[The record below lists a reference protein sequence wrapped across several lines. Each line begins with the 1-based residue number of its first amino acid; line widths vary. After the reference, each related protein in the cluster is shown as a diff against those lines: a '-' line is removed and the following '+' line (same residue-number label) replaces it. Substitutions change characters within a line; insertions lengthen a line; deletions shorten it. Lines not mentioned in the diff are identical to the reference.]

1 MGVLSV
7 TWWAGGPVKY
17 MPAESCCHENVEIV
31 PAEDD
36 HTNKVSLTI

>member
-36 HTNKVSLTI
+36 HTNIVSLTI